1 MLMSRRMFLSVAIA
15 LSTLTI
21 GVVLPRAFAAGAEG
35 KFKVKVEPDDDARKA
50 GEKDYEDTLT
60 ITAAKFVSEA
70 GKKKGFGETTYDED
84 SRRFGPATFT
94 AEAKSDKEGAQK
106 WTGTVTATEIEG
118 EMTWTKKDG
127 TQLHYTY
134 KGSKS

>member
-1 MLMSRRMFLSVAIA
+1 MILSRRMFLSLAIA
-15 LSTLTI
+15 VTGLSI
-21 GVVLPRAFAAGAEG
+21 VAVAPRVFAAGAEG
-35 KFKVKVEPDDDARKA
+35 KFKVKVEADDDARKA
-50 GEKDYEDTLT
+50 GGKDFDDTLT

-70 GKKKGFGETTYDED
+70 GKKDGFGETTYDED

-94 AEAKSDKEGAQK
+94 AEAKSDKEGTQK
-106 WTGTVTATEIEG
+106 WTGTVTATEIQG

-127 TQLHYTY
+127 TQLHFTY